1 MKDLKK
7 IPDFQSED
15 EERVFWE
22 ENDSAAYM
30 DWGKAQAVRFPNLKK
45 STKSI
50 SLRLPED
57 MLERLKSR
65 ANAMDIPYQ
74 SYIKLLLQ
82 KELSRSR
89 QSGI

>member
-1 MKDLKK
+1 MQFNMMRK
-7 IPDFQSED
+7 IPEFKNER
-15 EERVFWE
+15 EERLFWE
-22 ENDSAAYM
+22 RHDSSEYI
-30 DWGKAQAVRFPNLKK
+30 DWNEAKTMRFPNLKK

-57 MLERLKSR
+57 MLERLKSK

-82 KELSRSR
+82 KELTNN
-89 QSGI
+89 I

>member
-1 MKDLKK
+1 MQVLKK
-7 IPDFQSED
+7 IPEFKN
-15 EERVFWE
+15 EEEEKKFWE
-22 ENDSAAYM
+22 EHDSSEYI
-30 DWGKAQAVRFPNLKK
+30 DWSKAEAVRFPNLKK

-74 SYIKLLLQ
+74 SYIKMLLQ
-82 KELSRSR
+82 KELS
-89 QSGI
+89 GI